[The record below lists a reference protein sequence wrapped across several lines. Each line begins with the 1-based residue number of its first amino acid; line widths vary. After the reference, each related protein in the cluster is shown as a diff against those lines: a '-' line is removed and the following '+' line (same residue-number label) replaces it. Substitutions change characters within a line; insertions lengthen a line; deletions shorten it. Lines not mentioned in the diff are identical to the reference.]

1 MAHQR
6 APGADS
12 DLDDFRYYVARES
25 GALSGPNV
33 SSSPTPTGS
42 TCSPETPG
50 WDAAETICAPVCAAS
65 PLGQYV
71 IIYHVENEDVVI
83 LHVFHGNRDVESFFR
98 Q

>member
-50 WDAAETICAPVCAAS
+50 WDAAETRPGLRS
-65 PLGQYV
+65 FPLGQYV

-83 LHVFHGNRDVESFFR
+83 LHVFHGDRDVESFFR